1 MTEKSLFR
9 SRLEAY
15 FEANKIENVGL
26 KNAIIQRLGSPQGTV
41 SEILNLIDNETQEY
55 TYDIAFERIL
65 DSYSTI
71 FHMKNALSLFES
83 ICGYYGTDILFVTDD
98 LQGIA
103 IRTL

>member
-1 MTEKSLFR
+1 MAEKNLFR

-15 FEANKIENVGL
+15 FEVNQIENIGL

-41 SEILNLIDNETQEY
+41 QEILKLIDDETQEY

-71 FHMKNALSLFES
+71 FHMKNAVDLFES
-83 ICGYYGTDILFVTDD
+83 ICGYYGTDTLFVTND

-103 IRTL
+103 IRSL